1 MSEEGRSPAQ
11 PPNGATYPVAVT
23 VRLFCTQR
31 QALADVPA
39 SDPVNVYVCGITPY
53 DSTHLGHVATFLTY
67 DLLARR
73 LSDAGRAVNLVR
85 NITDVDDPILGRV
98 QQLGAD
104 YWTLVE
110 GEIAQ
115 FSADMKALNALPAM
129 AEPRVSRSLPGVVG
143 AVEELVRTGCAY
155 PLGDVVYFDVSR
167 APEFGKISCY
177 SMDYML
183 HLARERGGDP
193 DRPGKRNRLD
203 FILWQPSRPGE
214 PEYDSPFGAGRP
226 GWHIG
231 CSVMSREAF
240 GERVDVHGGGTD
252 LIFPHHEC
260 EQAQNDCLEG
270 GTAVGLWVHT
280 EAVAYRGAKMSKSLG
295 NIVLAR
301 NLLRAADPRAI
312 RLAVLR
318 RYHHRYGCEWRDED
332 LYAGVELLTKLLLA
346 VQRGS
351 GPDPRPFAEAVRARL
366 DDDLDAPGA
375 VQEIE
380 RLVDATLAD
389 GGPSTDTAAGLAELA
404 GLIGVPLDLP

>member
-1 MSEEGRSPAQ
+1 VP
-11 PPNGATYPVAVT
+11 VT

-39 SDPVNVYVCGITPY
+39 SDPVNIYVCGITPY

-73 LSDAGRAVNLVR
+73 LLDDGERVNLVR

-98 QQLGAD
+98 QQVGAD

-110 GEIAQ
+110 AEIAQ
-115 FSADMKALNALPAM
+115 FSADMKALNALPAL
-129 AEPRVSRSLPGVVG
+129 AEPRVSHALPSVVG
-143 AVEELVRTGCAY
+143 AIEELVRNGCAY
-155 PLGDVVYFDVSR
+155 TLGDVVYFDVSR
-167 APEFGKISCY
+167 APQFGKISCY
-177 SMDYML
+177 SMDLMI

-203 FILWQPSRPGE
+203 FIVWQPSRPGE
-214 PEYDSPFGAGRP
+214 PEYDSPFGPGRP

-240 GERVDVHGGGTD
+240 GPRVDVHGGGSD

-260 EQAQNDCLEG
+260 EQAQNDCMDG
-270 GTAVGLWVHT
+270 GTSVGLWVHT
-280 EAVAYRGAKMSKSLG
+280 QPVAYHGEKMSKSLG

-301 NLLRAADPRAI
+301 DLLEAADPRAI

-346 VQRGS
+346 IRKRT
-351 GPDPRPFAEAVRARL
+351 GPDPRPFAVAARARL
-366 DDDLDAPGA
+366 DDDLDVPGA
-375 VQEIE
+375 VRQVE
-380 RLVDATLAD
+380 RLVDLTLQD
-389 GGPSTDTAAGLAELA
+389 GGSSTETAGTLAELA
-404 GLIGVPLDLP
+404 GLLGVPVEPA

>member
-1 MSEEGRSPAQ
+1 
-11 PPNGATYPVAVT
+11 VAVT

-39 SDPVNVYVCGITPY
+39 SGPVNVYVCGITPY

-73 LSDAGRAVNLVR
+73 LSDQGRNVMVVR

-110 GEIAQ
+110 SEIAQ
-115 FSADMKALNALPAM
+115 FSADMRALNALPAM
-129 AEPRVSRSLPGVVG
+129 AEPRVSHALPEVV
-143 AVEELVRTGCAY
+143 AAIEELVRNGFAY
-155 PLGDVVYFDVSR
+155 TLEDVVYFDVSR
-167 APEFGKISCY
+167 APEFGQISCY
-177 SMDYML
+177 SMDHML

-214 PEYDSPFGAGRP
+214 PEYESPFGAGRP

-240 GERVDVHGGGTD
+240 GTRVDVHGGGTD

-270 GTAVGLWVHT
+270 GTSVGLWVHT
-280 EAVAYRGAKMSKSLG
+280 GPVAYHGEKMSKSLG

-301 NLLRAADPRAI
+301 DLLKAADPRAI
-312 RLAVLR
+312 RLAVLS
-318 RYHHRYGCEWRDED
+318 RYHHRHGCEWRDED
-332 LYAGVELLTKLLLA
+332 LYGGVELLTKLLLA
-346 VQRGS
+346 VQRRT

-375 VQEIE
+375 LRQIE
-380 RLVDATLAD
+380 RLTDATLAD
-389 GGPSTDTAAGLAELA
+389 GGSSPDTAAGLVELT
-404 GLIGVPLDLP
+404 GLLGVLLDGPAAPA

>member
-1 MSEEGRSPAQ
+1 
-11 PPNGATYPVAVT
+11 VAVT

-39 SDPVNVYVCGITPY
+39 SGPVNIYVCGITPY

-67 DLLARR
+67 DVLARR
-73 LSDAGRAVNLVR
+73 LNDLGRNVMLVR

-98 QQLGAD
+98 KQLGVD

-110 GEIAQ
+110 AEIAQ
-115 FSADMKALNALPAM
+115 FAADMKALDALPAL
-129 AEPRVSRSLPGVVG
+129 AEPRVSHALPEVIA
-143 AVEELVRTGCAY
+143 AVEELLRSGCAY
-155 PLGDVVYFDVSR
+155 TLGDTVYFDVSR
-167 APEFGKISCY
+167 APKFGQISCY

-193 DRPGKRNRLD
+193 DRPDKRNRLD

-214 PEYDSPFGAGRP
+214 PEYESPFGPGRP

-240 GERVDVHGGGTD
+240 GSRVDIHGGGTD

-260 EQAQNDCLEG
+260 EQAQNDCLAG
-270 GTAVGLWVHT
+270 GTSVDLWVHT
-280 EAVAYRGAKMSKSLG
+280 EPVAYHGEKMSKSLG

-301 NLLRAADPRAI
+301 DLLNAADPRAV

-318 RYHHRYGCEWRDED
+318 RYHHHRGAEWRDED

-346 VQRGS
+346 VRRRS
-351 GPDPRPFAEAVRARL
+351 GPDPRPFAQAVRERL
-366 DDDLDAPGA
+366 DDDLDVPGA
-375 VQEIE
+375 VRQIE
-380 RLVDATLAD
+380 RLTDATLED
-389 GGPSTDTAAGLAELA
+389 GGSSTETGAVLGELA
-404 GLIGVPLDLP
+404 GLIGVSLAAE

>member
-1 MSEEGRSPAQ
+1 M
-11 PPNGATYPVAVT
+11 T

-31 QALADVPA
+31 QALADVPPH
-39 SDPVNVYVCGITPY
+39 DPITVYVCGITPY

-73 LSDAGRAVNLVR
+73 LVDQGRGVQLVR

-98 QQLGAD
+98 QQVGAD
-104 YWTLVE
+104 YWSLVE
-110 GEIAQ
+110 AEIAQ
-115 FSADMKALNALPAM
+115 FASDMKALNALPPM
-129 AEPRVSRSLPGVVG
+129 AEPRVSRSLQEVND
-143 AVEELVRTGCAY
+143 AVQELVRNGFAY
-155 PLGDVVYFDVSR
+155 ALGDTVYFDVSR
-167 APEFGKISCY
+167 ARAFGHLSCF
-177 SMDYML
+177 SLDHMR

-214 PEYDSPFGAGRP
+214 PEFESPFGTGRP

-231 CSVMSREAF
+231 CSVMSRQAF
-240 GERVDVHGGGTD
+240 GSRVDVHGGGTD

-260 EQAQNDCLEG
+260 EQAQNLALEG

-280 EAVAYRGAKMSKSLG
+280 EAVAYRGQKMSKSLG

-301 NLLRAADPRAI
+301 DLLRAADPRAI

-318 RYHHRYGCEWRDED
+318 RYHHRHGCEWRDED

-346 VQRGS
+346 ARRAT
-351 GPDPRPFAEAVRARL
+351 GPDHRPFAEAVRARL
-366 DDDLDAPGA
+366 DDDLDLPGA
-375 VQEIE
+375 VLQLE
-380 RLVDATLAD
+380 RLAEAMLAD
-389 GGPSTDTAAGLAELA
+389 GGPSTEAAAGLGEIAA
-404 GLIGVPLDLP
+404 LIGVPLDHAPVPA

>member
-1 MSEEGRSPAQ
+1 
-11 PPNGATYPVAVT
+11 
-23 VRLFCTQR
+23 
-31 QALADVPA
+31 
-39 SDPVNVYVCGITPY
+39 
-53 DSTHLGHVATFLTY
+53 
-67 DLLARR
+67 
-73 LSDAGRAVNLVR
+73 
-85 NITDVDDPILGRV
+85 
-98 QQLGAD
+98 
-104 YWTLVE
+104 
-110 GEIAQ
+110 
-115 FSADMKALNALPAM
+115 
-129 AEPRVSRSLPGVVG
+129 
-143 AVEELVRTGCAY
+143 
-155 PLGDVVYFDVSR
+155 
-167 APEFGKISCY
+167 
-177 SMDYML
+177 ML